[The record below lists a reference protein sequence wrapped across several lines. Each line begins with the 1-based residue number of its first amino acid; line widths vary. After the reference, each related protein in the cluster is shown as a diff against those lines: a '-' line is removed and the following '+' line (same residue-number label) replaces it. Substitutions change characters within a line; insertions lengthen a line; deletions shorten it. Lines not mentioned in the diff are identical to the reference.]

1 MDRRTRL
8 TNRRR
13 KPLQQ
18 ICSISAPQAVSGKK
32 RNAWL
37 CEVEACKALGGFAL
51 VGKTNYPAEG
61 CWRIDTMYGG
71 GRGFDQHELEW
82 SRLNQFVL
90 LSEDGNAVSIDTTC
104 EYEMNWNKSCKSS
117 PDFEVVCE
125 RSG

>member
-1 MDRRTRL
+1 
-8 TNRRR
+8 
-13 KPLQQ
+13 
-18 ICSISAPQAVSGKK
+18 
-32 RNAWL
+32 
-37 CEVEACKALGGFAL
+37 
-51 VGKTNYPAEG
+51 
-61 CWRIDTMYGG
+61 MYGG

-125 RSG
+125 RSGCVLAAKSCAHECFDMDRRKTVKPSCEKDVKTLVELFD